1 MLSRVLTNW
10 SPVGHGVGQRV
21 GNRIRHCVPHV
32 LSTPNEN
39 AFPSLSLEIRMLHSL
54 LFLKWLEMIMSEC
67 WILLSLIARRK
78 RKATEWKIKVIYLA
92 KKIMIIDLNSKWSEF
107 CYYHAMVVKIKNW
120 NRPLAVSNP
129 IWAYMKY
136 IQKYTL
142 TNMLK
147 NVNIVLN
154 TGINH

>member
-1 MLSRVLTNW
+1 
-10 SPVGHGVGQRV
+10 
-21 GNRIRHCVPHV
+21 
-32 LSTPNEN
+32 
-39 AFPSLSLEIRMLHSL
+39 
-54 LFLKWLEMIMSEC
+54 
-67 WILLSLIARRK
+67 
-78 RKATEWKIKVIYLA
+78 
-92 KKIMIIDLNSKWSEF
+92 MIIDLNSKWSEL
-107 CYYHAMVVKIKNW
+107 CYYHAIVVKIKNW